1 MMITATIQCHG
12 EMTFNWE
19 DSMRGKQASHY
30 GIDAKK
36 IIGQLNQKKEACDV
50 EQQPDS
56 VIV

>member
-19 DSMRGKQASHY
+19 DLMRGKQASHH

-36 IIGQLNQKKEACDV
+36 IIGQLNQKKKLTMW
-50 EQQPDS
+50 S
-56 VIV
+56 NSLTRL